1 MTEYRQKIM
10 EIIGRDGC
18 YFLCLVKLAE
28 DITGT
33 RIDAIPVYLEAVERQ
48 FMDTD
53 CYLVRPDRI
62 MELMTGRQWTV
73 RKVDRK
79 YQIQGKELEVLR
91 YERTVGRTTIGHFVL
106 PDYDPLGT
114 SLTVQNGYLVSK
126 RIFTP
131 I

>member
-10 EIIGRDGC
+10 ETIGRDGC

-28 DITGT
+28 NITGT

-48 FMDTD
+48 FMDSD